1 MTKKVFRKELVF
13 GIMILFFIT
22 MLFPTF
28 EASYIESSLLS
39 GNNMSNNAFT
49 HTVLGEESTATWC
62 GYCPG
67 ASAQL
72 YQVYN
77 MGYDFEFVTLVAD
90 MNPYANSRCGEL
102 GITGYPTVNFDGNY
116 QKIVGLQTSYT
127 TYENAVQYAGARTVA
142 DINIDLSAN
151 WLGDGQIE
159 INTAVTNNG
168 GSTYNGNLHA
178 YVTEKTS
185 RWNDASGAPYHYAMI
200 NNYALKQIITLS
212 AGETQIY
219 SVTWSGYTDINMNNI
234 RVIAS
239 VFTQSSNYADETA
252 ATDPQEG
259 GGGGGGGGD
268 IERPIVFITY
278 PDENE
283 TVNDTIKITG
293 NAYDLNGT
301 INYVYLKIGDNGD
314 WIKAKGTDHWEL
326 TWNTTTFEDGIY
338 FISAVAIN
346 NHGAQSGIVYRK
358 VNIKNNETEEPEKY
372 PDLECE
378 GSFSWIDLKPGA
390 VANGNFIVKNI
401 GDAGSILNWTV
412 TEYPDWGT
420 WYFMPPNGDNLK
432 PEDGI
437 VIVEVEVTA
446 PDIQETN
453 FSGQI
458 KIQNKENTSDYE
470 IINVLLTTPKNKLH
484 FNIFNNIMKQLI
496 KCFPFFEKIIK
507 QILV

>member
-1 MTKKVFRKELVF
+1 MTKKVFRKELAF

-22 MLFPTF
+22 MLFPAL
-28 EASYIESSLLS
+28 EASYIESTNIS
-39 GNNMSNNAFT
+39 GDNMSNNAFT

-127 TYENAVQYAGARTVA
+127 TYENAVKNAGARTVA
-142 DINIDLSAN
+142 DINIDLSAY

-168 GSTYNGNLHA
+168 GSTYNGQLHA

-212 AGETQIY
+212 PGATQIY

-239 VFTQSSNYADETA
+239 VFTQSYMYAD
-252 ATDPQEG
+252 
-259 GGGGGGGGD
+259 
-268 IERPIVFITY
+268 
-278 PDENE
+278 
-283 TVNDTIKITG
+283 
-293 NAYDLNGT
+293 
-301 INYVYLKIGDNGD
+301 
-314 WIKAKGTDHWEL
+314 
-326 TWNTTTFEDGIY
+326 
-338 FISAVAIN
+338 
-346 NHGAQSGIVYRK
+346 
-358 VNIKNNETEEPEKY
+358 
-372 PDLECE
+372 
-378 GSFSWIDLKPGA
+378 
-390 VANGNFIVKNI
+390 
-401 GDAGSILNWTV
+401 
-412 TEYPDWGT
+412 
-420 WYFMPPNGDNLK
+420 
-432 PEDGI
+432 
-437 VIVEVEVTA
+437 
-446 PDIQETN
+446 
-453 FSGQI
+453 
-458 KIQNKENTSDYE
+458 
-470 IINVLLTTPKNKLH
+470 
-484 FNIFNNIMKQLI
+484 
-496 KCFPFFEKIIK
+496 
-507 QILV
+507 